1 MADTLAKILPLEY
14 IQPHDPVPQRLLNAS
29 RWFAVEVLELDFGD
43 YVGRPSKHAVI
54 RVQLL
59 TYLFAN
65 GWVVDAVQGG
75 EEGGS
80 WKSVGE
86 SDTSNEGITRG
97 STVGST
103 VSKTIG
109 NSDTTGHQS
118 SATRSQQSSTT
129 RGHQNSRSD
138 SSTTSHSSSST
149 QSNSSSSTNSGS
161 NSSTTSHSS
170 SSTSSS
176 TSTKTHERGFSQSSA
191 ESNASSHSHASAGS
205 TPWGDSAIA
214 RSNGSSTSHADG
226 TSNGSTSTSTSTTTS
241 QRGRTHGQQS
251 SVTHGQQSSATHG
264 QQSSVTHGQQSSRTN
279 SSTSSNSSSST
290 LSNSSSSTRS
300 NSSSSTH
307 SSSRTTTTTNS
318 QTDSQTVTAVI
329 GKTSSEGPYWFAYVR
344 IRLKRRKLQA
354 ELVMKDMVE
363 DLTKAYNE
371 GRKINDDRYDE
382 LVSLYSIMLG
392 RSEDEANG
400 FIVSTA
406 DFAPLTSY
414 VLQTMKKSVADFH
427 AVADNLPDDVFKN
440 RVRQIN
446 LKFDNQLSTAKVQ
459 LITAGLF
466 NSTVWTTTA
475 SGIERDREMALND
488 LIETKIDVYV
498 KVSNAAGEMGQRFVD
513 AAAKMQQM
521 AHDRLIKPSEL
532 RNNVFKW
539 MLEFMERR
547 KDEFPALDTIVGTA
561 KSLGYS
567 ETTTSNGVK

>member
-1 MADTLAKILPLEY
+1 MADTLAKILPMEY
-14 IQPHDPVPQRLLNAS
+14 IRPHDPVPQRLLNAS

-118 SATRSQQSSTT
+118 SATRGQQSSTT

-138 SSTTSHSSSST
+138 
-149 QSNSSSSTNSGS
+149 
-161 NSSTTSHSS
+161 SSTTSHSS

-251 SVTHGQQSSATHG
+251 SVTHGQQSS
-264 QQSSVTHGQQSSRTN
+264 RTN

-290 LSNSSSSTRS
+290 LSNSSSSTKS

-307 SSSRTTTTTNS
+307 SSSQTTTTTNS